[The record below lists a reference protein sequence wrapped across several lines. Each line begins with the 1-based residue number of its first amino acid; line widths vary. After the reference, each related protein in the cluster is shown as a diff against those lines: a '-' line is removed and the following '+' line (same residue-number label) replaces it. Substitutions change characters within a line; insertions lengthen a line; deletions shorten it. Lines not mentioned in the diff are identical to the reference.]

1 MIQFFLDKTFDTG
14 ERVRRIKMEHLLSD
28 MREKRGRR
36 LKIRWITESQKVK

>member
-36 LKIRWITESQKVK
+36 LKIDGLQKAKK